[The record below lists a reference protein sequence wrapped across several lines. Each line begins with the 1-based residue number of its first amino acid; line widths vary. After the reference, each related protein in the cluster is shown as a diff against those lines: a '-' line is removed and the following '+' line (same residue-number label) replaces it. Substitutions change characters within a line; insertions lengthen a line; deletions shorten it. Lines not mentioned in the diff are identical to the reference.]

1 MSAVP
6 ARISVSDYRA
16 LLASGATTVKVKRRA
31 TPEEDLHRA
40 AFQWVGLM
48 SGRHRLLRFMF
59 HTPNGGK
66 RPKGEAGKL
75 RAMGQKPGVPDLM
88 LPRRCGV
95 YAGLA
100 IELKSPKGRVSDD
113 QCDWLAALDEEGY
126 LTAVCRDLDAFQ
138 AVVLR
143 FLSGKL

>member
-1 MSAVP
+1 M
-6 ARISVSDYRA
+6 SVSDYRA
-16 LLASGATTVKVKRRA
+16 LLASGTTVKVKRRK

-40 AFQWVGLM
+40 AFEWVGLM
-48 SGRHRLLRFMF
+48 SGRQRILRWMF

-66 RPKGEAGKL
+66 RPKSESGKL
-75 RAMGQKPGVPDLM
+75 KAMGQRPGVPDLM
-88 LPRRCGV
+88 LPRRRGV

-100 IELKSPKGRVSDD
+100 VELKSATGRLSPY
-113 QCDWLAALDEEGY
+113 QREWLAALDEEGY

-143 FLSGKL
+143 FLGGKP